1 MEDLA
6 TVERTEQI
14 KKIRTE
20 CQQVNNMEKIYLSSI
35 ILEGK
40 CSLRWG
46 RKTESLEA
54 HSNLNGFQTEVG
66 SSTKER
72 PAKILKLGHASFTE
86 CTPHFLSNALC
97 GT

>member
-1 MEDLA
+1 M
-6 TVERTEQI
+6 VE
-14 KKIRTE
+14 
-20 CQQVNNMEKIYLSSI
+20 IYLSSI

-46 RKTESLEA
+46 RKTQSSEA

-86 CTPHFLSNALC
+86 CTPHFLSNALF
-97 GT
+97 GTLKLLVFYCYLVICFCFAGDGTYH